1 MSYALAVNSS
11 EAQQRQ
17 AHYRTVVEQWSAS
30 LYDLDEHATY
40 RLLAAGD
47 MSGVTGDRANAIVAS
62 APVLWTWLGVL
73 RTRVEEVDEVVANS
87 GLFTKNAAQIA
98 DLLNGQTILL
108 SHLAVPDGVK
118 PDVRSHFLDSTGD
131 AVDHVT
137 NCDGLIELFRDVY
150 NPVRSIVAD
159 IDAVWRDL
167 MPRIDA
173 ATSTLERAK
182 AVSERLGV
190 TIPEVRLATQ
200 RLEAVRASVS
210 DDPLSLS
217 AKVGP
222 ALDDLVAAA
231 ARAVGTLEHAHGS
244 LNEDLASADVLLADL
259 RVLRARA
266 AAAYSEADAKVIPVG
281 RLVRV
286 PSTAVIDGKNGL
298 AHRARQFDALDQ
310 YLDWRDARRVV
321 DEWRTAADRLRQQ
334 LERAL
339 EVNAAPIA
347 ERADMRALLR
357 AYQVKASM
365 ISDLPADIV
374 ELGHEAHAELY
385 TAPTDLGRAR
395 TLMDQ
400 FASGMT
406 AYGGRS

>member
-1 MSYALAVNSS
+1 MSYALCVNSS

-47 MSGVTGDRANAIVAS
+47 MSGVTGNRANAIVAS
-62 APVLWTWLGVL
+62 APVLWAWLGVL
-73 RTRVEEVDEVVANS
+73 RTRVEEVDELVAKS
-87 GLFTKNAAQIA
+87 GVFTKNAAQIA
-98 DLLNGQTILL
+98 DLLDGQTILL
-108 SHLAVPDGVK
+108 SYLDVPDGVK
-118 PDVRSHFLDSTGD
+118 PEVRKHFLDSTGD
-131 AVDHVT
+131 PVDHVT
-137 NCDGLIELFRDVY
+137 NCDGLIELFREVY

-167 MPRIDA
+167 MPRIEA
-173 ATSTLERAK
+173 ATTTLDRAR
-182 AVSERLGV
+182 AVSDRLGV
-190 TIPEVRLATQ
+190 PIPEVRLATQ

-217 AKVGP
+217 SNVGP
-222 ALDDLVAAA
+222 TLDQLVASA

-244 LNEDLASADVLLADL
+244 LNEDLANADVLLADL

-266 AAAYSEADAKVIPVG
+266 AAAYSEAEAKVIPEG
-281 RLVRV
+281 GLVRV

-298 AHRARQFDALDQ
+298 AHRSRQFDALDE

-321 DEWRTAADRLRQQ
+321 DEWRTAADRLHQQ

-347 ERADMRALLR
+347 ERSDMRALLR
-357 AYQVKASM
+357 AYQVKAGM
-365 ISDLPADIV
+365 IPDLPDEIA
-374 ELGHEAHAELY
+374 ELGHKAHAELY

-395 TLMDQ
+395 ELMDQ
-400 FASGMT
+400 FAAGMT

>member
-1 MSYALAVNSS
+1 MSYDLAVNST

-17 AHYRTVVEQWSAS
+17 AHYREVVEQWSAS

-62 APVLWTWLGVL
+62 APALWAWLGVL
-73 RTRVEEVDEVVANS
+73 RSRIEEVDELVAKGGRFS
-87 GLFTKNAAQIA
+87 KNAAQIA
-98 DLLNGQTILL
+98 ELLNGQSILL
-108 SHLAVPDGVK
+108 SHAAVPDGVK
-118 PDVRSHFLDSTGD
+118 PDVRTHFLDSQGNP
-131 AVDHVT
+131 ADHVT

-159 IDAVWRDL
+159 VDAVWRDL

-173 ATSTLERAK
+173 ATATLERAK
-182 AVSERLGV
+182 AVSGRLSV
-190 TIPEVRLATQ
+190 PIPEVRLASQ

-217 AKVGP
+217 AQVGP
-222 ALDDLVAAA
+222 TLDELVASA
-231 ARAVGTLEHAHGS
+231 ARAVGKLEHAHGS
-244 LNEDLASADVLLADL
+244 LNDDLAGVDALLAEL

-266 AAAYSEADAKVIPVG
+266 SAAYSEAEAKVIPERG
-281 RLVRV
+281 LVRV
-286 PSTAVIDGKNGL
+286 PSTAVIDGQNGL
-298 AHRARQFDALDQ
+298 AHRARKFDGLDQ
-310 YLDWRDARRVV
+310 HLDWRDARRVV
-321 DEWRTAADRLRQQ
+321 DEWRTAANRLREQ

-339 EVNAAPIA
+339 EVNASPIA
-347 ERADMRALLR
+347 ERSDMRALLR

-365 ISDLPADIV
+365 IPGLPEEIV
-374 ELGHEAHAELY
+374 ELGHQAHSELY

-395 TLMDQ
+395 ALMDQ